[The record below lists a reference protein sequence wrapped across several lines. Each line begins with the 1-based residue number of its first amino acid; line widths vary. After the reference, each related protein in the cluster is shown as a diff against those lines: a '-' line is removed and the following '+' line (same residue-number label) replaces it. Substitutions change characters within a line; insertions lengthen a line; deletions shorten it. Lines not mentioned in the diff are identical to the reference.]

1 MFAGPTTSSLSAFV
15 PQFLFQSFETARSA
29 PRPATSVEAVIVR
42 AASRRIPY
50 GGRIGTPAA
59 AEPVRQGFSVSVPTK
74 TSGRAMSVWRSPPS
88 NDGAEQA
95 AGRIDRGRTVAS
107 EQQRRQKRNV

>member
-1 MFAGPTTSSLSAFV
+1 
-15 PQFLFQSFETARSA
+15 
-29 PRPATSVEAVIVR
+29 
-42 AASRRIPY
+42 
-50 GGRIGTPAA
+50 
-59 AEPVRQGFSVSVPTK
+59 VPTK